1 MPLTQKD
8 DTTKKPPNKM
18 DKPKFGGGAFA
29 SRLNQMNE
37 MFKKQAGGGGLSRRF
52 SAVNPTG
59 KYGQPKE
66 IGGWKN
72 TNSNNLGIINEEP
85 DKMKAGYDPSANL
98 QKTLDK
104 VVVIQKNK
112 KKKKKPPTF
121 NG

>member
-37 MFKKQAGGGGLSRRF
+37 MFKKQAEGGGLSRRF

-66 IGGWKN
+66 TGGWKN